1 MRAVE
6 PAAEVMPSVGAPM
19 LVTRDGMI
27 NRSAIDT
34 LSAPEPPDG
43 RLAVAR
49 GGDRDKTDLMP
60 LLLGSEDAS
69 DPLIESRCRFLSR
82 VGMKPSLSRDKKRDE
97 STDSSSSTLKAGLV
111 R

>member
-6 PAAEVMPSVGAPM
+6 PVAEVMPNVGAPM

-43 RLAVAR
+43 PLAIAR
-49 GGDRDKTDLMP
+49 GGEREKTDLVP

-82 VGMKPSLSRDKKRDE
+82 VGIKPSLSRDKKRDE